1 MAVCLGDSQALAA
14 FKLPLRL
21 LILERENPYILLNK
35 SRKIFAR
42 KSTKTWIR
50 AKIRQSFLSPL
61 PVTSQLSGKQ
71 QFFYLH
77 FYLFVSC
84 ALLQKLFTFALV

>member
-35 SRKIFAR
+35 SRKILAR
-42 KSTKTWIR
+42 KSTK
-50 AKIRQSFLSPL
+50 A
-61 PVTSQLSGKQ
+61 
-71 QFFYLH
+71 
-77 FYLFVSC
+77 
-84 ALLQKLFTFALV
+84 

>member
-35 SRKIFAR
+35 SRKILAR
-42 KSTKTWIR
+42 KIHENLNKNRNPPKFPFTLAS
-50 AKIRQSFLSPL
+50 
-61 PVTSQLSGKQ
+61 
-71 QFFYLH
+71 H
-77 FYLFVSC
+77 FPAFG
-84 ALLQKLFTFALV
+84 